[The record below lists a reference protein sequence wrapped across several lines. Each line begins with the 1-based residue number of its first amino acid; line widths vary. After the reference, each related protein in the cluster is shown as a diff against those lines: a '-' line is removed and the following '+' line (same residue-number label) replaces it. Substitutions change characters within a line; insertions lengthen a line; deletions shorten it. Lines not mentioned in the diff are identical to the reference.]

1 LAQFKLVISD
11 SSGKSVSK
19 ELRDRAAQPLL
30 GLKIGETL
38 DASAIGLTEG
48 KIKITGGSDKSG
60 TPMRQ
65 DVHGGV
71 KKYVLLSPGVGM
83 RSTAEG
89 IRMRKLVRGNTVT
102 EEIYQLNCALSDG
115 DLQEKAPKRTPGEEK
130 PSPTSTSKP
139 SSSASSS
146 TSTSPPASSVKQEK
160 ATKKKP

>member
-11 SSGKSVSK
+11 SRGKSISK

-83 RSTAEG
+83 RSTTEG
-89 IRMRKLVRGNTVT
+89 IRMRKLIRGNTVT
-102 EEIYQLNCALSDG
+102 EEIYQLNCVLVDG
-115 DLQEKAPKRTPGEEK
+115 DLQEKAPKTTPDAEK
-130 PSPTSTSKP
+130 SSPTSTSKP
-139 SSSASSS
+139 STSTSTS
-146 TSTSPPASSVKQEK
+146 TSTSPPSSSVKQEK
-160 ATKKKP
+160 AAKKKT